1 VQEMKDDIFEGVLG
15 EVNLSSADS
24 PDIQNM
30 SPGNFKRGCVGG
42 GVEILPGSG
51 MARHYSG

>member
-1 VQEMKDDIFEGVLG
+1 MQEMKDDIFEGVLG